1 MLCYTFGC
9 IQLEHNYCYCLSQN
23 RNYLSF
29 HSSHYFIMMCRKNI
43 IPFYLLTFN
52 QTVIKKI
59 QSRMRVL
66 EKMNFDFHDFTSF
79 LFFVSNSVITLPLL
93 VEKESVVCMV
103 NQKAWLIASLM
114 NYINQE
120 QDLIIKNKMSLLT
133 QRGSSKKYMYLLIC
147 FIMWKAIEKAL
158 VFRFQVHFQ

>member
-1 MLCYTFGC
+1 
-9 IQLEHNYCYCLSQN
+9 
-23 RNYLSF
+23 
-29 HSSHYFIMMCRKNI
+29 MMCRKNI

-103 NQKAWLIASLM
+103 NQKA
-114 NYINQE
+114 
-120 QDLIIKNKMSLLT
+120 
-133 QRGSSKKYMYLLIC
+133 
-147 FIMWKAIEKAL
+147 
-158 VFRFQVHFQ
+158 